1 MQLPLLSLT
10 VVAISL
16 IWWRW
21 RNFFNL
27 DKTDAFPLKE
37 ALVRSMPLGILS
49 SILLF
54 QVLVL
59 INDTYRVPTPVLF
72 LHSLV
77 PICLGVIQAAR
88 GEAGGIRLDG
98 FEPFT
103 RQTSAGAFGIG
114 KGRRIQILVGVP
126 AGAPSR
132 SQIPFK

>member
-1 MQLPLLSLT
+1 M
-10 VVAISL
+10 AISL

-21 RNFFNL
+21 WGFFNL

-37 ALVRSMPLGILS
+37 ALVRSMPLGVLS

-88 GEAGGIRLDG
+88 LYRNY
-98 FEPFT
+98 
-103 RQTSAGAFGIG
+103 
-114 KGRRIQILVGVP
+114 KRRIAGKPVVSDLMALNLSP
-126 AGAPSR
+126 ARHPRALSGSARDDESR
-132 SQIPFK
+132 S